1 MSLANIPSYLLTAVV
16 FLVMISVL
24 VAAHEYGHYLLARFF
39 NMGVEEFAIGM
50 GKKVKVWRRK
60 TYELP
65 VSQSYVHDLGVVSHG
80 AALEGGD
87 HPAQSELVETGHG
100 PALRETTEFTVRMLP
115 VGGFVRIKG
124 MVPQDDGSEVNIPGG
139 FYSKPPWQ
147 RLVVLIAG
155 PAASVVSGL
164 LVLICALMIQGVE
177 KPINRPVI
185 SEISPDTVASTA
197 GLKDNDRI
205 VAIDD
210 KPITT
215 FYDLVKAINSHGG
228 QKLKLTY
235 VRGVQGGS
243 VYV

>member
-100 PALRETTEFTVRMLP
+100 PALRETTEFTVRVLP

-155 PAASVVSGL
+155 PAASVLSGI
-164 LVLICALMIQGVE
+164 LVLIFLFLAQGV
-177 KPINRPVI
+177 NRGIDTPVLGDV
-185 SEISPDTVASTA
+185 SP
-197 GLKDNDRI
+197 
-205 VAIDD
+205 
-210 KPITT
+210 
-215 FYDLVKAINSHGG
+215 
-228 QKLKLTY
+228 
-235 VRGVQGGS
+235 GS
-243 VYV
+243 VAASAG